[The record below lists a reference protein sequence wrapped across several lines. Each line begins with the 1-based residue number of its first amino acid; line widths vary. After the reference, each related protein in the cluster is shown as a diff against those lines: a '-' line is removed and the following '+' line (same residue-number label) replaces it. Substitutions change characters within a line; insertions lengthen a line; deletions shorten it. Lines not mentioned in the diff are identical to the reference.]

1 MLILF
6 AWCQQSVSFCI
17 LYDEISYFCIHYAK
31 QASCGR
37 LFRDGKQILALGGV
51 DSPVVMS
58 QE

>member
-37 LFRDGKQILALGGV
+37 LFRDGKQILAMGV
-51 DSPVVMS
+51 
-58 QE
+58 